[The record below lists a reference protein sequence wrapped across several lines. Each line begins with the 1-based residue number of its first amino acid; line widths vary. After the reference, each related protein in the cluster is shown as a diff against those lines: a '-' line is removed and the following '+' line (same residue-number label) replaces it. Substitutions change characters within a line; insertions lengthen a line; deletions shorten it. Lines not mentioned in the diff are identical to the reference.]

1 MATTSINGAPINFV
15 VSLLCCALV
24 LFGSGVLC
32 ELVPGAYIFGDS
44 LVDVGNNNHL
54 ALSLA
59 KANFPHNGV
68 DFPTGK
74 ATGRFSNGKNAADF
88 LAEKVGLPSA
98 PPYLSLVSK
107 SRKLS
112 SSNATVTGVSFA
124 SGGAGIFN
132 GTDELFKQ
140 SISLTKQ
147 VEYYSLVHEDLV
159 QKMGSNGAQA
169 HLAKSLFVIVIGSN
183 DLFAYFNQNSK
194 ISTQYTP
201 QQYIDLMASTLKEL
215 IKRMYGMGARKFVV
229 SGVGV
234 IGCCPAQRKQNNTG
248 ECKVEANYWSTKYN
262 EGLKALLRD
271 LKSESSDIYYS
282 YFNTY
287 DVMNGLIQH
296 PQNYGI
302 TEIKAACCGLGNLK
316 ADIPCI
322 PISSFCS
329 NRENHLFWD
338 LYHPTETA
346 SSIFANVIYSGSQQ
360 FTTPMNVEHLIK
372 V

>member
-1 MATTSINGAPINFV
+1 MTTSINGPPLSFI
-15 VSLLCCALV
+15 VSFFLCAV
-24 LFGSGVLC
+24 IFRSGVVLC
-32 ELVPGAYIFGDS
+32 ESVPGLYIFGDS
-44 LVDVGNNNHL
+44 LVDVGNNNYL

-98 PPYLSLVSK
+98 PAYLSLVSK
-107 SRKLS
+107 SKKLS
-112 SSNATVTGVSFA
+112 SSNATVTGISFA

-140 SISLTKQ
+140 SIPLTKQ
-147 VEYYSLVHEDLV
+147 VEFYSLVHDQLV
-159 QKMGSNGAQA
+159 QQLGAAAAQT
-169 HLAKSLFVIVIGSN
+169 HLSKSLFLIIIGSN
-183 DLFAYFNQNSK
+183 DLFGYFNKDSNVSK
-194 ISTQYTP
+194 QYTP
-201 QQYIDLMASTLKEL
+201 QQYVDLMVSTLKSL
-215 IKRMYGMGARKFVV
+215 IKKMHGLGARKFVV

-234 IGCCPAQRKQNNTG
+234 IGCCPAQRKQNNT
-248 ECKVEANYWSTKYN
+248 ECKAEANYWSKKYN
-262 EGLKALLRD
+262 DGLQALLRE
-271 LKSESSDIYYS
+271 LKSELSDINYS
-282 YFNTY
+282 YFHLY
-287 DVMNGLIQH
+287 DAMNGVIQH

-322 PISSFCS
+322 PVSTFCT
-329 NRENHLFWD
+329 NRKNHLFWD

-346 SSIFANVIYSGSQQ
+346 SGIFAGIIYGGSPQ
-360 FTTPMNVEHLIK
+360 FTNPMNVEQLVK
-372 V
+372 A